1 MKSNQSSTSMITAG
15 LLLGMML
22 ASLDQTIVTTAM
34 PTIVEQL
41 GGFSIYSWVFS
52 VYMLASTITM
62 PIYGKLADVLG
73 RKKTYMAGLMIFL
86 AGSALCGA
94 AGNMTE
100 LIIYRGLQ
108 GLGAGALMP
117 IAFTLVADLYPP
129 ETRGKFM
136 GLFAS
141 VFTLTSILGPVL
153 GGYIAEHWHWGWIF
167 FINLPIGAGALI
179 LIAAALKESKGK
191 ERRSIDWLGA
201 IWFSCSIVSFLLALV
216 LAGNEQGSGSRYDW
230 SSPQI
235 IGLCCIGV
243 LLLAMFLWTETK
255 AKEPMIPLG
264 LFKNRTITLSS
275 IAGFFMSAGMF
286 GVIAYVPLFVQG
298 VIGVSPSVAGYLLTP
313 LMLAS
318 AVSSTIGGRL
328 MSKVS
333 YRTIL
338 VPSLVLMAVAII
350 LLAQMSANTT
360 TFQLVLY
367 LVLTGLGMGA
377 VYPALGTAAQS
388 AVDPGNRGV
397 ATSTSQFFRS
407 IGGTIG
413 VSVLGNAF
421 NHVFVIC
428 AMFVGIA
435 LVASVFMGD
444 ARLVASA
451 KNGAVK

>member
-1 MKSNQSSTSMITAG
+1 
-15 LLLGMML
+15 
-22 ASLDQTIVTTAM
+22 
-34 PTIVEQL
+34 
-41 GGFSIYSWVFS
+41 
-52 VYMLASTITM
+52 
-62 PIYGKLADVLG
+62 VL
-73 RKKTYMAGLMIFL
+73 
-86 AGSALCGA
+86 
-94 AGNMTE
+94 
-100 LIIYRGLQ
+100 
-108 GLGAGALMP
+108 
-117 IAFTLVADLYPP
+117 V
-129 ETRGKFM
+129 
-136 GLFAS
+136 
-141 VFTLTSILGPVL
+141 
-153 GGYIAEHWHWGWIF
+153 
-167 FINLPIGAGALI
+167 
-179 LIAAALKESKGK
+179 
-191 ERRSIDWLGA
+191 
-201 IWFSCSIVSFLLALV
+201 
-216 LAGNEQGSGSRYDW
+216 GNEQGSGSRYDW

-235 IGLCCIGV
+235 IGLCFIGV
-243 LLLAMFLWTETK
+243 LLLAIFLWTETK
-255 AKEPMIPLG
+255 AKEPMIPLV

-360 TFQLVLY
+360 TLQLVLN

-388 AVDPGNRGV
+388 AVDQGNRGV

-413 VSVLGNAF
+413 VSVLGNSF

-444 ARLVASA
+444 ARLVALG
-451 KNGAVK
+451 KNRGG